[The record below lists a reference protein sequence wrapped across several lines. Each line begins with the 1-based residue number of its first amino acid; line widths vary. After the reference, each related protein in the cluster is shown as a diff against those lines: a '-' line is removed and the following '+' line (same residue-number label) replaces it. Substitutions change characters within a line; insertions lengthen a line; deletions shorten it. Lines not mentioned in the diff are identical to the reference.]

1 MDDDPDIAEFKKA
14 GYDLIRQRLTIGQY
28 ANERLKKAE
37 RWIAEEA
44 EKRRNATQTESLAVA
59 IATKDA
65 AWTAAESAR
74 ISAEEARAA
83 NDLARDAN
91 EIARQANA
99 RATAANEIARQS
111 SQSARWAA
119 LAAIV
124 AAAIAVMAFALRR

>member
-1 MDDDPDIAEFKKA
+1 MNEDPDIAAFESA
-14 GYDLIRQRLTIGQY
+14 GYDEICRRLTIGVY
-28 ANERLKKAE
+28 ANERLGKAQ
-37 RWIAEEA
+37 RWVAQEA
-44 EKRRNATQTESLAVA
+44 EKKRHAAQAESLAVA
-59 IATKDA
+59 TATKDA

-74 ISAEEARAA
+74 LSAEEAKAA

-99 RATAANEIARQS
+99 KATTANEIARQS

-124 AAAIAVMAFALRR
+124 AAAMAVMAFVLRK